1 MIKRFCDR
9 CGREIAEY
17 NRFTGK
23 IVADA
28 ERRPILTDSLDY
40 ELCARC
46 KEALLTFL
54 QGDAPISHGELVQ
67 MERGKQDVQIPKS
80 KG

>member
-1 MIKRFCDR
+1 MIKRYCDR
-9 CGREIAEY
+9 CGKEISEY

-28 ERRPILTDSLDY
+28 GGRPILTDSLDY

-67 MERGKQDVQIPKS
+67 MQKAKENKNEK
-80 KG
+80 